1 MKASS
6 PTSAH
11 LARRRFGQHFLK
23 DRGVVDDIIT
33 TITPCPGQAFAE
45 IGPGLGALTE
55 PLLDNGVNLQVIEL
69 DRDLVTMMER
79 RAEEH
84 DRLTVHSAD
93 ALAFDLRSIKP
104 VDEGLRVVGNLP
116 YNISTPLIFHLLR
129 FRDSITDMHFML
141 QNEVVD
147 RLVADAGDR
156 AYGRLSVMT
165 QLYCVPEK
173 MFEVSPRAF
182 SPSPKVDSALIRMT
196 PRQQPVAEVHDLQ
209 VFETLVKTAFSM
221 RRKTLRNSLRRLVD
235 QPHWERAGIDPSR
248 RAETLHVAEFAAL
261 SNEISGI

>member
-1 MKASS
+1 MTASS

-11 LARRRFGQHFLK
+11 RARRRFGQHFLK
-23 DRGVVDDIIT
+23 DRDVVDEVIT
-33 TITPCPGQAFAE
+33 TIAPCPGQTFVE

-55 PLLDNGVNLQVIEL
+55 PLLDAGVNLQVIEI
-69 DRDLVTMMER
+69 DRDLVTMMKR

-93 ALAFDLRSIKP
+93 ALVFDLRSIKP
-104 VDEGLRVVGNLP
+104 VDDDLRVVGNLP

-129 FRDSITDMHFML
+129 FCDSITDMHFML

-173 MFEVSPRAF
+173 MFEVGPRAF
-182 SPSPKVDSALIRMT
+182 SPPPKVDSAVIRMT
-196 PRQQPVAEVHDLQ
+196 PREQPAAEVYDLQ
-209 VFETLVKTAFSM
+209 VFEALVKTAFSM

-235 QPHWERAGIDPSR
+235 QPQWERAGIDPSR
-248 RAETLHVAEFAAL
+248 RAETLHVVEFAAL
-261 SNEISGI
+261 SNEVSGI